1 MKLKRPR
8 TKGEHYLE
16 DARRALDSQPI
27 DEVADEADGYF
38 EAQQSHTLPNL
49 KNKAVQRSETFM
61 RELAAVKG
69 AMRAKA
75 TRQKSGLKRY
85 LDLDTVDEERPAQ
98 TTGGSVL
105 EPMNLF

>member
-1 MKLKRPR
+1 
-8 TKGEHYLE
+8 
-16 DARRALDSQPI
+16 
-27 DEVADEADGYF
+27 
-38 EAQQSHTLPNL
+38 
-49 KNKAVQRSETFM
+49 M

-98 TTGGSVL
+98 TTGGGSVL
-105 EPMNLF
+105 EPMNLS

>member
-1 MKLKRPR
+1 MD
-8 TKGEHYLE
+8 

-49 KNKAVQRSETFM
+49 RNKAVQRSETFM

-75 TRQKSGLKRY
+75 SRQKSGLKRHRRH
-85 LDLDTVDEERPAQ
+85 DLDTVDEERAGP
-98 TTGGSVL
+98 
-105 EPMNLF
+105 EPMNLS

>member
-1 MKLKRPR
+1 
-8 TKGEHYLE
+8 
-16 DARRALDSQPI
+16 
-27 DEVADEADGYF
+27 
-38 EAQQSHTLPNL
+38 
-49 KNKAVQRSETFM
+49 M

-105 EPMNLF
+105 EPMNLS